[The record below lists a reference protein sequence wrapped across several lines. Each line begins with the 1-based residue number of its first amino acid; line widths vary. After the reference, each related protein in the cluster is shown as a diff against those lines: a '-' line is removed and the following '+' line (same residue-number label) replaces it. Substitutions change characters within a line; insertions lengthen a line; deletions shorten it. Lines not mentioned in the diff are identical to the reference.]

1 MFPALSVNVFRYSR
15 LNFINTEL
23 FKQKY
28 SYNIQ
33 KNNLL
38 DEQIPNQTI
47 FEIFQ
52 QKCNS
57 IKYEYTKLL
66 ELQLN
71 VIDFFKRY
79 SAFPLFICGFF

>member
-1 MFPALSVNVFRYSR
+1 MFPALSVNVFQYSR

-28 SYNIQ
+28 SNNIQ